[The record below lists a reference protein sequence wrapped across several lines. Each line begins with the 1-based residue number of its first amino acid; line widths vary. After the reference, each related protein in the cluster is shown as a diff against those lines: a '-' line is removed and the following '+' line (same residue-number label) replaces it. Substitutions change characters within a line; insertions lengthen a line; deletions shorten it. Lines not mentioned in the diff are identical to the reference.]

1 MVTDSESRSTPLTV
15 TVTDHSPASRRT
27 GLLDR
32 LRGRRPGRTRR
43 VVGSA
48 DGIVFMDA
56 ATGRQR

>member
-1 MVTDSESRSTPLTV
+1 MVTDSESHSTPLTV
-15 TVTDHSPASRRT
+15 TVADHPPAPRRT

-32 LRGRRPGRTRR
+32 LWGRPGRTRR

-56 ATGRQR
+56 ATGRRR